1 MAASGKQFRIGLI
14 SDSVIVNDPR
24 LRRQGDALFAA
35 GFDIVAVGQSAT
47 GTGGDG
53 FPATDW
59 PVKAIRPASTLAT
72 GMTRKVR
79 RVADVVLQ
87 RMNPAHAH
95 NVYWRLN
102 PRHFALAEAARDVP
116 VDLWLANDWTSL
128 PVVMDIKRR
137 LGTPF
142 AYDTHELAADEYA
155 QSLQW
160 RFSMRPL
167 IATIE
172 REGLQSA
179 QFVTCVSEGIAVRLQ
194 QFYQLTRRP
203 HVIRNMPR
211 LEVGLL
217 RPTSNAISVLYHGVI
232 VPGRA
237 LEESIASVAKWRPE
251 FTLTL
256 RGPGEAAYIESLQAL
271 AQQYGI
277 AERVHVASPVPM
289 TELVGKARTHDIGLF
304 ALKGHSRQNEY
315 VLPNKFFEYVMAGLA
330 LCVSDLPEMRGLL
343 QRHGLGVLIADVT
356 PDAIANAINTLDPA
370 RIDAFKANALNAAR
384 ELCWEKESDTLVA
397 LVRAALE
404 GRMPSG

>member
-14 SDSVIVNDPR
+14 SDSIIANDPR

-35 GFDIVAVGQSAT
+35 GFDVVAVGQGAT

-59 PVKAIRPASTLAT
+59 PVKAIRPASAEAT
-72 GMTRKVR
+72 GLTRKVR
-79 RVADVVLQ
+79 RLADVALQ
-87 RMNPAHAH
+87 RVKPAHAH
-95 NVYWRLN
+95 DVYWRLN
-102 PRHFALAEAARDVP
+102 PRHYALAEAARDEP

-142 AYDTHELAADEYA
+142 AYDTHELAVDEYA

-160 RFSMRPL
+160 RLSMRPV
-167 IATIE
+167 IATVE

-179 QFVTCVSEGIAVRLQ
+179 QFVTCVSDGIAVRLQ

-217 RPTSNAISVLYHGVI
+217 RPTGNAISVLYHGVI

-237 LEESIASVAKWRPE
+237 LEESIVSVAQWRPE

-256 RGPGEAAYIESLQAL
+256 RGPSEAAYIESLQAL
-271 AQQYGI
+271 AQQHGI
-277 AERVHVASPVPM
+277 AERVHVAPPVPM
-289 TELVGKARTHDIGLF
+289 TELVGKARAHDVGLF
-304 ALKGHSRQNEY
+304 VIKGHSRQNEH
-315 VLPNKFFEYVMAGLA
+315 VLPNKFFEYAMAGLA

-356 PDAIANAINTLDPA
+356 PEAIANAINALDPA
-370 RIDAFKANALNAAR
+370 RIDAFKANALTAAR

-404 GRMPSG
+404 GRTSSG